1 MESLDKTQHEPFRKM
16 SKCLYLKFK
25 CITETILLFYSLS
38 NISDKSNEPEVPF
51 SHYIY
56 HKPGVQFEH
65 FSNAK
70 ESTLNTTLHSLYLQ
84 KCCCSA
90 IWKYTLVRK
99 LWSLWSITPVD
110 LPGLRPS
117 IRSVL
122 LSFSF
127 FLSLYLFILFFPH
140 SLCHLLFF
148 FFNSLSLFYLF
159 YFSWKSISKLTHLN

>member
-1 MESLDKTQHEPFRKM
+1 MVVESLDKAQHEPFRKM

-110 LPGLRPS
+110 LPWSPS
-117 IRSVL
+117 FHL
-122 LSFSF
+122 LCIAFFF
-127 FLSLYLFILFFPH
+127 FLSLPISFYFVFSSF
-140 SLCHLLFF
+140 
-148 FFNSLSLFYLF
+148 SLSSTFLFL
-159 YFSWKSISKLTHLN
+159 